1 MAERWVTRLLA
12 MLGGRRAICVRG
24 TVDEGLGW
32 RSLQGLGG
40 GVVVEMILRVVVEW
54 GWVIV
59 PALVMAWVRTF
70 EGLVVDGEAVVV
82 GFHLD
87 A

>member
-1 MAERWVTRLLA
+1 MTRLLA
-12 MLGGRRAICVRG
+12 MLGGRRAICVWARVG
-24 TVDEGLGW
+24 EGLGW

-40 GVVVEMILRVVVEW
+40 GVMVETVLMVVVER